1 MLKVPYVNE
10 ALESETVK
18 DIGRIGLRNSH
29 LLAIAP
35 TGSLSPSLQTMFHQ
49 VLNLYFL
56 MKTNE
61 KVLFNGGEKELVM
74 KDYAYD
80 KYGFKGSTASEV
92 SVDNHVAVLA
102 RSQKWIDQAVSKTV
116 NHDSSTSFEEF
127 KDLYKTAYT
136 LGCKGLSTFNS
147 DGKRMGIMKKKED
160 KESNVC
166 EIDPLTGQKSCS

>member
-1 MLKVPYVNE
+1 MKLLTLK
-10 ALESETVK
+10 TVK
-18 DIGRIGLRNSH
+18 DIGRVGLRNSH

-35 TGSLSPSLQTMFHQ
+35 TGSLSLLADNTSSGIEPVFSHQ
-49 VLNLYFL
+49 VDR
-56 MKTNE
+56 

-80 KYGFKGSTASEV
+80 KYGFKGSIASEV

-127 KDLYKTAYT
+127 KDLYKKAYHM
-136 LGCKGLSTFNS
+136 GCKGLSTFNS
-147 DGKRMGIMKKKED
+147 DGLRMGIMKEKKED
-160 KESNVC
+160 SKESNVC
-166 EIDPLTGQKSCS
+166 TIDSNGQKSCS